1 MGWRVSWRVCMPLA
15 RRGVIAGLILA
26 WMRALGEFGATVV
39 LAYHPYTIPVYTFVQ
54 LSSTGVAGALPL
66 ALFSLGLSVIVIG
79 GVVVGQRRKRK
90 TIVVSLFDHRP
101 EKFGKSF
108 PRRVG
113 AHQKRTTRGR
123 RCPL

>member
-1 MGWRVSWRVCMPLA
+1 VAARSAFESIDPQLERVGATLGRTRWSLFWRVSLPLA
-15 RRGVIAGLILA
+15 RRGIVAGLILA

-79 GVVVGQRRKRK
+79 GIVVVQRRTGKS
-90 TIVVSLFDHRP
+90 IVVS
-101 EKFGKSF
+101 
-108 PRRVG
+108 
-113 AHQKRTTRGR
+113 
-123 RCPL
+123 

>member
-79 GVVVGQRRKRK
+79 GVVFLPAPTGKS
-90 TIVVSLFDHRP
+90 IVVSFLDTADDKLRS
-101 EKFGKSF
+101 KF
-108 PRRVG
+108 PLRRS
-113 AHQKRTTRGR
+113 AQQKQATTY
-123 RCPL
+123 